1 MSYRIYN
8 ANNSRT
14 VILIF
19 YLKKTTTN
27 MYDNKTM
34 RLQLI

>member
-19 YLKKTTTN
+19 YFLKKTN